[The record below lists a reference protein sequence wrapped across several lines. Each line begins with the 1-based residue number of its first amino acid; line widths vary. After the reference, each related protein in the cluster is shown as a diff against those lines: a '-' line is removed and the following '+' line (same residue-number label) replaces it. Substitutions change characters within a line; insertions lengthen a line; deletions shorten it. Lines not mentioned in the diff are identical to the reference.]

1 MEFGR
6 VTEDEL
12 DAIDFRLPKDPV
24 FNREILPGVKEKHPL
39 VYIGCAK
46 WGRPEWVGK
55 IYPEKTRE
63 KDFLNHYVLHYNS
76 IELNATHYKV
86 YGPAAAAKWA
96 SAAGDRDF
104 LFCPKMYQGV
114 THRGKLTGKSFI
126 TTEFLRGILAF
137 GEHLGPVFIQVSDAF
152 SPKRKDELFEFLRS
166 LPTDLS
172 FFLEVRHRD
181 WFEKKEIISEL
192 TETLR
197 VLNIGFVIT
206 DTSGRR
212 ACAHM
217 YLTVPKTFIR
227 FVGNSLHPTDFSR
240 IDDWVKRMKYWIG
253 KGISEIYFFMHMHD
267 EAKSP
272 ELTVYLVEAM
282 NKACKLDLIQPR
294 FVEAPDK
301 KGASQENKKPAGKTT
316 QPAKKKAA
324 GKTTQSEKKKT
335 AGKTKQ
341 SAKKKSAG
349 KTKTVTRDRH

>member
-12 DAIDFRLPKDPV
+12 DAIDFTLPKDPA
-24 FNREILPGVKEKHPL
+24 FNRGVLPGVKSKHPH

-63 KDFLNHYVLHYNS
+63 KDFLDHYVRHYNS

-86 YGPAAAAKWA
+86 YGPGATEKWAAK
-96 SAAGDRDF
+96 AGDRDF

-114 THRGKLTGKSFI
+114 THRGKLTDKSFI

-137 GEHLGPVFIQVSDAF
+137 DKHLGPVFIQVSDAF

-181 WFEKKEIISEL
+181 WFEKKDIFAAL

-197 VLNIGFVIT
+197 ELKIGIVIT

-212 ACAHM
+212 DCAHM
-217 YLTVPKTFIR
+217 HLTVPKTFIR
-227 FVGNSLHPTDFSR
+227 FVGNSLHPTDFTR
-240 IDDWVKRMKYWIG
+240 IDDWVKRMKYWIS

-272 ELTVYLVEAM
+272 ELTVYLVEAV
-282 NKACKLDLIQPR
+282 NKACKLNLIQPL
-294 FVEAPDK
+294 FVETPVK
-301 KGASQENKKPAGKTT
+301 KEEPSAKNKPARKTA

-324 GKTTQSEKKKT
+324 SKSSSTGKPK
-335 AGKTKQ
+335 
-341 SAKKKSAG
+341 
-349 KTKTVTRDRH
+349 R